1 MSYQVLARKWRP
13 KSFNELVGQE
23 HVLRAL
29 INALDSNRIHH
40 AFLFSGTR
48 GVGKTTIA
56 RIFAKSLNCE
66 KGISSTPCGSCS
78 TCIEIDEGHFV
89 DLIEVD
95 AASRTKVED
104 TRELLD
110 NVQYA
115 PTRGSYK
122 VYLIDEVHMLSNHSF
137 NALLKTLEEPPP
149 HVKFLLATTDP
160 QKLPITILSRC
171 LQFNLRRIPIQKID
185 MYLQGILDKE
195 SIKFEANA
203 VYNIAKAADGSMRDA
218 LSILDQGISFGNG
231 ELLDSDISM
240 MLGSIEKI
248 HVYLVLEALAADNA
262 EEIIECVK
270 QLYEQAVDFSNFLSD
285 ILSCLHNIALLQ
297 KVPDAYDEQMGD
309 HERLK
314 NLANLISAEDIQLY
328 YQIGLIGQR
337 DLVLAPNQKIGF
349 EMVLLRMLAFRPDS
363 VKKKLNQSEAKIA
376 NINSI
381 KQESNNIRANN
392 INQASNAVVLEKS
405 IDIHQKNDN
414 TPISNIILENEQLKA
429 PIKPVKPVITSNDPW
444 HLLVASLNING
455 LDKQLLMNCVVLSNN
470 NNHYELAVAPIN
482 SSLLTKERQNK
493 IESLISDS
501 SGTKV
506 TLNIC
511 VQEVNGETLSQRNVR
526 QLEVDNERAKESI
539 NNDKNVQD
547 IIDTFSASINTK
559 SVKPI

>member
-13 KSFNELVGQE
+13 KNFEQLVGQE

-29 INALDSNRIHH
+29 INALDSKRIHH

-66 KGISSTPCGSCS
+66 KGISSKPCGQCS
-78 TCIEIDEGHFV
+78 TCVEIDEGHFV

-104 TRELLD
+104 TRDLLD

-171 LQFNLRRIPIQKID
+171 LQFNLRRIPVQIIES
-185 MYLQGILDKE
+185 YLQDILKKE
-195 SIKFEANA
+195 TVNFEVGAIH
-203 VYNIAKAADGSMRDA
+203 NIAKAADGSMRDA
-218 LSILDQGISFGNG
+218 LSILDQGIAFGNG
-231 ELLDSDISM
+231 ELLEKDISI
-240 MLGSIEKI
+240 MLGSIEQA
-248 HVYLVLEALAADNA
+248 HVLLILEALAQNNA
-262 EEIIECVK
+262 VAIIECIK
-270 QLYEQAVDFSNFLSD
+270 TLYEKAVEFSNLLSE
-285 ILSCLHNIALLQ
+285 ILTCLHNIALIQ
-297 KVPDAYDEQMGD
+297 KVPEAYDELMGD
-309 HERLK
+309 KGRL
-314 NLANLISAEDIQLY
+314 NALAKIINAEDIQLY

-337 DLVLAPNQKIGF
+337 DLFLAPTPKVGF
-349 EMVLLRMLAFRPDS
+349 EMVLLRMLAFRP
-363 VKKKLNQSEAKIA
+363 
-376 NINSI
+376 
-381 KQESNNIRANN
+381 
-392 INQASNAVVLEKS
+392 
-405 IDIHQKNDN
+405 
-414 TPISNIILENEQLKA
+414 EQLKKKV
-429 PIKPVKPVITSNDPW
+429 IKIDELSNQTQSPSLEDSNKIEKVNVHIAEPTKVESTQIVKNDSW
-444 HLLVASLNING
+444 EQLVKSLNVKG
-455 LDKQLLMNCVVLSNN
+455 LDEQLLMNCILLSNE
-470 NNHYELAVAPIN
+470 NHNYELAISPNN
-482 SSLLTKERQNK
+482 SSLLTKERAKK
-493 IESLISDS
+493 IENLI
-501 SGTKV
+501 TNV
-506 TLNIC
+506 TGYKTVLNIKIE
-511 VQEVNGETLSQRNVR
+511 EVSGESLTVKKHR
-526 QLEVDNERAKESI
+526 QIEIENYKAKESI

>member
-13 KSFNELVGQE
+13 RSFDQLVGQE

-40 AFLFSGTR
+40 AFLFTGTR

-66 KGISSTPCGSCS
+66 KGISSTPCGQCA
-78 TCIEIDEGHFV
+78 TCVEIDEGHFV

-104 TRELLD
+104 TRDLLD

-160 QKLPITILSRC
+160 QKLPVTILSRC
-171 LQFNLRRIPIQKID
+171 LQFNLRRIPIQSID
-185 MYLQGILDKE
+185 EYLQSILTKE
-195 SIKFEANA
+195 SIKFEEPA

-231 ELLDSDISM
+231 ELLESDINT
-240 MLGSIEKI
+240 MLGSIDQSQVFLI
-248 HVYLVLEALAADNA
+248 LEALSDNNA
-262 EEIIECVK
+262 EAIISCAA
-270 QLYEQAVDFSNFLSD
+270 QLYEQAADFSKLLSE
-285 ILSCLHNIALLQ
+285 LLTYLHNIALLQ
-297 KVPDAYDEQMGD
+297 KVPKAYDEQMGD
-309 HERLK
+309 HERLTK
-314 NLANLISAEDIQLY
+314 LCNAISPEDIQLY

-337 DLVLAPNQKIGF
+337 DLLLAPNPKVGL
-349 EMVLLRMLAFRPDS
+349 EMVLLRMLAFRPDAI
-363 VKKKLNQSEAKIA
+363 KKKHNK
-376 NINSI
+376 
-381 KQESNNIRANN
+381 
-392 INQASNAVVLEKS
+392 
-405 IDIHQKNDN
+405 
-414 TPISNIILENEQLKA
+414 TEQLIPQPQA
-429 PIKPVKPVITSNDPW
+429 LPSIKPVIKDNTRPVVATELKKDKPDTSSNTPSEHVNENLKQGTNQVQSMVLDSDPDPW
-444 HLLVASLNING
+444 SKLVSSINVNG
-455 LDKQLLMNCVVLSNN
+455 LDKQLLMNCVLLAQNEN
-470 NNHYELAVAPIN
+470 IYELSLSPNN
-482 SSLLTKERQNK
+482 SSLLTKDRKLKIEKLIFDSTGNNVVLNINIQNAEGQTLTEKKERQTEDDKQKAN
-493 IESLISDS
+493 
-501 SGTKV
+501 
-506 TLNIC
+506 
-511 VQEVNGETLSQRNVR
+511 
-526 QLEVDNERAKESI
+526 ESI
-539 NNDKNVQD
+539 KNDKNVQD